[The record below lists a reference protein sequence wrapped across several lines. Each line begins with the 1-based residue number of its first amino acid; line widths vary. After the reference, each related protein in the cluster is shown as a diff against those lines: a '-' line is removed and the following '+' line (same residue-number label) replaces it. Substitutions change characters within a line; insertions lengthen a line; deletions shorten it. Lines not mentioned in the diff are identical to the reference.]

1 MVGYGRTYHSTILY
15 LNDQLGRTSTTTRV
29 ESRSPMIGGRMEMIK
44 SSKVCKRWKVYKKYF
59 WMKLILDK
67 KSVWWRKCSPAGTPG
82 QGGVSQGFLAC
93 TSGRTWIKK
102 MVHDSTCH
110 LVASYAVPSSV
121 YGETRTDDW
130 VNLDMERRGVALN
143 QKSRWVRIKNV
154 SGIHLFWPA
163 IDPSM

>member
-1 MVGYGRTYHSTILY
+1 MH
-15 LNDQLGRTSTTTRV
+15 
-29 ESRSPMIGGRMEMIK
+29 IGPD
-44 SSKVCKRWKVYKKYF
+44 
-59 WMKLILDK
+59 LDK
-67 KSVWWRKCSPAGTPG
+67 KKV
-82 QGGVSQGFLAC
+82 
-93 TSGRTWIKK
+93 
-102 MVHDSTCH
+102 VHDPTCH

-143 QKSRWVRIKNV
+143 EKSRWVRIKNV

>member
-1 MVGYGRTYHSTILY
+1 M
-15 LNDQLGRTSTTTRV
+15 
-29 ESRSPMIGGRMEMIK
+29 
-44 SSKVCKRWKVYKKYF
+44 
-59 WMKLILDK
+59 DK
-67 KSVWWRKCSPAGTPG
+67 KKV
-82 QGGVSQGFLAC
+82 
-93 TSGRTWIKK
+93 
-102 MVHDSTCH
+102 VHDPTCH

-143 QKSRWVRIKNV
+143 EKSRWVRIKNV